1 MLRYR
6 RSRRALA
13 LFLVVLGGV
22 MMFLAPEVWGGLAV
36 LALGVVIELVG
47 ILVTSRQPA
56 DLPAFMREMIK
67 LLANPSR

>member
-47 ILVTSRQPA
+47 IALERRT
-56 DLPAFMREMIK
+56 
-67 LLANPSR
+67 

>member
-47 ILVTSRQPA
+47 IALERKA
-56 DLPAFMREMIK
+56 
-67 LLANPSR
+67 

>member
-22 MMFLAPEVWGGLAV
+22 MMFLAPEDVRGGLAV

-47 ILVTSRQPA
+47 IALERRT
-56 DLPAFMREMIK
+56 
-67 LLANPSR
+67 

>member
-6 RSRRALA
+6 RSRRVLA

-47 ILVTSRQPA
+47 IALERRT
-56 DLPAFMREMIK
+56 
-67 LLANPSR
+67 